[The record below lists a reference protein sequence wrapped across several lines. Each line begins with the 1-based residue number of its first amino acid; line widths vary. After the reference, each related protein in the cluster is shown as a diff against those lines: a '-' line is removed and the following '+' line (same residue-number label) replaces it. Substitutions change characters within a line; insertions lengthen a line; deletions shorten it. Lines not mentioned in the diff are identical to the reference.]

1 MLNRPEEFMLER
13 LDAFGSN
20 TVGISLLATDAYCI
34 IPGGTK
40 AKVKERLEAVLK
52 VPCIEIDAS
61 FKRLVGV
68 MMVGNTRGLLLPNH
82 VGPHDEEA
90 IIKAME
96 KVGNIKILVLE
107 QSKLNAL
114 GNLISTNDKGA
125 VASSKLTPESISA
138 IEDVLGVKS
147 IQARINNSPLVGTK
161 LVANSR
167 GCLVSPLATN
177 EEAESFKRIFGVEN
191 ADFTTVCLGMEAI
204 RVGMIA
210 NSNGALVGNSTSGPE
225 MARISEILGY

>member
-1 MLNRPEEFMLER
+1 MDEVLER

-20 TVGISLLATDAYCI
+20 TIGISLLATDAYCI
-34 IPGGTK
+34 APGGTK
-40 AKVKERLEAVLK
+40 TKVKERLEAVLQ

-61 FKRLVGV
+61 FKRLAGV
-68 MMVGNTRGLLLPNH
+68 MMVGNSRGLLLPNH
-82 VGPHDEEA
+82 ISPHDEES

-96 KVGNIKILVLE
+96 QFGNVKVLVLE

-125 VASSKLTPESISA
+125 VASSKLTPESIKS
-138 IEDVLGVKS
+138 IEDVLGVKA

-161 LVANSR
+161 IVANAK

-177 EEAESFKRIFGVEN
+177 EEAESFKKIFGVEN
-191 ADFTTVCLGMEAI
+191 TDFTTVCLGMESI
-204 RVGMIA
+204 RVGMVA
-210 NSNGALVGNSTSGPE
+210 NSFGALVGNSTSGPE
-225 MARISEILGY
+225 MARISEILEV